1 MGDATGRA
9 EGWASEAVAAAY
21 EAWYETPL
29 GRLVD
34 RLGEEGGFAL
44 RAGVAGGGCER
55 AALPRGRVRPG
66 DGDSRSRVRAGSARR
81 ARRGAAGAQARWTP
95 RRRDPQSHR
104 ALDALAAAQAP
115 VRALDLARGEVSAPG
130 RAGRSPASARVHG
143 APVDEGRARAA
154 PRPRAGTP
162 LARTMGSGGSSLH
175 ARAGDVRGRGGAPP
189 IGKSTDDGR
198 WGRRDG
204 RCGTVASIPRQNC
217 AGTHRKGGVLV
228 WYAVCGAS
236 RPDRVT
242 GKVEDR
248 TNRQLILLRWVAI
261 LSVTATVLVSSA
273 LGVVRER

>member
-34 RLGEEGGFAL
+34 RLEKEAGFAL
-44 RAGVAGGGCER
+44 VPDGAGGPPLDLSCGTGHSAPGPGGRGGRGGEARRGVAAGGCER

-143 APVDEGRARAA
+143 APGGEGRARAA
-154 PRPRAGTP
+154 PRPRAG
-162 LARTMGSGGSSLH
+162 
-175 ARAGDVRGRGGAPP
+175 
-189 IGKSTDDGR
+189 
-198 WGRRDG
+198 
-204 RCGTVASIPRQNC
+204 
-217 AGTHRKGGVLV
+217 
-228 WYAVCGAS
+228 
-236 RPDRVT
+236 
-242 GKVEDR
+242 
-248 TNRQLILLRWVAI
+248 
-261 LSVTATVLVSSA
+261 
-273 LGVVRER
+273 